1 MGGFNGIFSVKGQFS
16 GIDSDG
22 LRKVYPVMGRHAEVI
37 EEQNLRTVCVLAKR
51 AERESRLAV
60 SADGKTH
67 LFLEG
72 EIFNLDEVRGRKG
85 LSPAQGCLTLFL
97 EDRMEE
103 LEKLNGSF
111 ALLIFD
117 TRVSP
122 RLVLVTD
129 RLCTRPIYLFQKGDG
144 CYFSTH
150 MAALLSFSSVGR
162 RLCIQGLV
170 EFFAVRR
177 TSLDHT
183 LYENIRVVPPASIW
197 SFDGRAPVVKTYWR
211 MRWKRAPCNQNEA
224 PEALADHLRKAVRRR
239 MDGEREYALLLSG
252 GLDARAVLA
261 AAGRPLKTITLA
273 PFENA
278 EANAARRLAEA
289 AGGEHVFIR
298 VPPGKVAEGFRHAV
312 PFGGGNYMPPFNFFP
327 AVTEIAERCDV
338 VLSGYGIDY
347 TVRGMY
353 MNNLFVRLGGS
364 VTQLPRLRRASKDR
378 FAEQVAATLRY
389 RLPAAHLR
397 RIFQPPIAAECEA
410 RLCRSVREA
419 LAAHD
424 GEGLDPQNGWDS
436 YTLCPLSKHYTFG
449 DLLFLRHFVETRT
462 PAYDRDLFDFFL
474 SMPPAWR
481 CSGKVFRKALQILN
495 PKLARLPTSNTGF
508 RADMGPWTA
517 LGLVLGRAALR
528 KTGVVSRPSVP
539 EAGATQGSWADFPE
553 LLRTHPGLKSGL
565 DAALQDPEVRRLDI
579 FDIGE
584 LEAMVQEDRSR
595 TADHGKILT
604 SFLSFV
610 SWMQLYPFT
619 DCIVRENV
627 GGGRAGF

>member
-1 MGGFNGIFSVKGQFS
+1 MNPDK
-16 GIDSDG
+16 
-22 LRKVYPVMGRHAEVI
+22 LREAYPVRGQYAEII
-37 EEQNLRTVCVLAKR
+37 EERCLLAICRR
-51 AERESRLAV
+51 AGRSEGESRVAV
-60 SADGKTH
+60 SVDGKTR

-72 EIFNLDEVRGRKG
+72 EIFNLGEVLGRIG
-85 LSPAQGCLTLFL
+85 LSPAECCLALFREDRL
-97 EDRMEE
+97 EDFKR
-103 LEKLNGSF
+103 LNGSF
-111 ALLIFD
+111 ALLILD
-117 TRVSP
+117 ARDAP
-122 RLVLVTD
+122 RLLLVTD
-129 RLCTRPIYLFQKGDG
+129 RLCSRPIYLFQKDDR
-144 CYFSTH
+144 CCFSTS
-150 MAALLSFSSVGR
+150 MAALLSFPQVER

-183 LYENIRVVPPASIW
+183 LYEDIRVVPPASIW
-197 SFDGRAPVVKTYWR
+197 SFDGGSPVVKTYWR
-211 MRWKRAPCNQNEA
+211 MRWKHAPCSRGEA
-224 PEALADHLRKAVRRR
+224 PEALAEHLRKAVRRR
-239 MDGEREYALLLSG
+239 IGDDRECALLLSG
-252 GLDARAVLA
+252 GLDARAILA
-261 AAGRPLKTITLA
+261 AAGRPLKTITVA

-289 AGGEHVFIR
+289 TGGEHVFIP

-353 MNNLFVRLGGS
+353 MNNVSVRLGGS

-378 FAEQVAATLRY
+378 LEEQVAATLRY
-389 RLPAAHLR
+389 RSPAAHLR
-397 RIFQPPIAAECEA
+397 RIFQPPLAAECEA

-495 PKLARLPTSNTGF
+495 PRLARLPTSNTGF
-508 RADMGPWTA
+508 RADMGSWTA

-528 KTGVVSRPSVP
+528 RTGVVSRLSVP

-553 LLRTHPGLKSGL
+553 LLRTHPGLKSRL